1 MLISEQAFA
10 QELEILACNFA
21 QEEARRTH
29 RWRGPTHRAM
39 LGALPALLLSNGV
52 YKDNEP
58 VTLYA
63 NKVGPFANPS
73 EVYAYYSLPFCPPAD
88 CAHSPLGCETKRE
101 DLGPLLKG
109 DRPTITK
116 YSLRFKEDMPYKSL
130 CKLDLT
136 ETMADRFKA
145 SIVDDYYFEMMLDEL
160 PIWGYVGELETKSV
174 NFEREYDNSTRC
186 ARRAAQFRRAA
197 RNSSAPRAIPPRGV
211 AERAPPRAAG
221 TSSSR
226 TSTSRSRTTTTG

>member
-1 MLISEQAFA
+1 MEVKKFQQA
-10 QELEILACNFA
+10 I
-21 QEEARRTH
+21 
-29 RWRGPTHRAM
+29 
-39 LGALPALLLSNGV
+39 
-52 YKDNEP
+52 
-58 VTLYA
+58 
-63 NKVGPFANPS
+63 
-73 EVYAYYSLPFCPPAD
+73 
-88 CAHSPLGCETKRE
+88 
-101 DLGPLLKG
+101 
-109 DRPTITK
+109 I
-116 YSLRFKEDMPYKSL
+116 
-130 CKLDLT
+130 
-136 ETMADRFKA
+136 
-145 SIVDDYYFEMMLDEL
+145 DDYYFEMMLDEL

>member
-1 MLISEQAFA
+1 
-10 QELEILACNFA
+10 
-21 QEEARRTH
+21 
-29 RWRGPTHRAM
+29 M

-116 YSLRFKEDMPYKSL
+116 YSLRFKEDMPYKIL

-145 SIVDDYYFEMMLDEL
+145 S
-160 PIWGYVGELETKSV
+160 SV
-174 NFEREYDNSTRC
+174 
-186 ARRAAQFRRAA
+186 
-197 RNSSAPRAIPPRGV
+197 
-211 AERAPPRAAG
+211 
-221 TSSSR
+221 
-226 TSTSRSRTTTTG
+226 

>member
-1 MLISEQAFA
+1 
-10 QELEILACNFA
+10 
-21 QEEARRTH
+21 
-29 RWRGPTHRAM
+29 M

-197 RNSSAPRAIPPRGV
+197 RNSAAPRAIPPRGV

-226 TSTSRSRTTTTG
+226 TSTSRSRTTTTA

>member
-1 MLISEQAFA
+1 
-10 QELEILACNFA
+10 
-21 QEEARRTH
+21 
-29 RWRGPTHRAM
+29 M

-186 ARRAAQFRRAA
+186 ARRAAQFRDPRTIWGRASSRPRSTSSGSLPHDALLPLHPPRLLDRLQPEPRDRGQRVRRPAAA
-197 RNSSAPRAIPPRGV
+197 RRPRNGTPP
-211 AERAPPRAAG
+211 P
-221 TSSSR
+221 
-226 TSTSRSRTTTTG
+226 

>member
-1 MLISEQAFA
+1 
-10 QELEILACNFA
+10 
-21 QEEARRTH
+21 
-29 RWRGPTHRAM
+29 M

-116 YSLRFKEDMPYKSL
+116 YSLRFKEDMP
-130 CKLDLT
+130 
-136 ETMADRFKA
+136 
-145 SIVDDYYFEMMLDEL
+145 I
-160 PIWGYVGELETKSV
+160 LETDVLQPMVRVHPRTGRRSLYASPTFTTHIDGMHEEESKAVLQFVYEWIARPEFCTRVSWHENQV
-174 NFEREYDNSTRC
+174 VMWDNRSLQHKGLADDCSERRVVQVPS
-186 ARRAAQFRRAA
+186 
-197 RNSSAPRAIPPRGV
+197 
-211 AERAPPRAAG
+211 
-221 TSSSR
+221 
-226 TSTSRSRTTTTG
+226 